1 MSNITAKDTAIS
13 GVQVINRSRKAD
25 DRGFL
30 ERLFDATQLQ
40 PVLAGRKVEQI
51 NRTKTLKVGTVRG
64 MHLQLSPAA
73 ELKIV
78 SCLHGSVF
86 DVAVDLRPGSP
97 TFGTWF
103 GCELTSDNGRA
114 LVIPEGCAHGVQ
126 ALQDD
131 CDLLYVHTAPYT
143 AAQERG
149 LDPLDPDVG
158 IMWPIVPT
166 SLSARDISLPPLSQW
181 KRGSS

>member
-1 MSNITAKDTAIS
+1 MSIITVEDTTIS
-13 GVQVINRSRKAD
+13 GVQVLTRIRQTD

-30 ERLFDATQLQ
+30 ERLFDETQLQ

-51 NRTKTLKVGTVRG
+51 NRTKTLKAGTVRG
-64 MHLQLSPAA
+64 LHLQLSPAA

-86 DVAVDLRPGSP
+86 DVAVDLRSESP
-97 TFGTWF
+97 TFGAWF
-103 GCELTSDNGRA
+103 GCEVTSDNGRS

-131 CDLLYVHTAPYT
+131 CDLLYVHTAPYVPVEET
-143 AAQERG
+143 G
-149 LDPLDPDVG
+149 LDPLYPDVG
-158 IMWPIVPT
+158 ITWPIAPT
-166 SLSARDISLPPLSQW
+166 GLSARDISLPPLSQW
-181 KRGSS
+181 KRGRS

>member
-1 MSNITAKDTAIS
+1 MSSITVEDTHIN
-13 GVQVINRSRKAD
+13 GVQVLTRTQRAD
-25 DRGFL
+25 ERGFL
-30 ERLFDATQLQ
+30 ERLFDDTQLQ
-40 PVLAGRKVEQI
+40 PVLASRRVEQV
-51 NRTKTLKVGTVRG
+51 NRTKTLKAGTVRG
-64 MHLQLSPAA
+64 LHLQLSPAS

-78 SCLHGSVF
+78 SCLRGSVF

-126 ALQDD
+126 ALEDD

-143 AAQERG
+143 AEAERG
-149 LDPLDPDVG
+149 LNPLDANVG
-158 IMWPIVPT
+158 IVWPMAPT
-166 SLSARDISLPPLSQW
+166 GLSARDISLPSLGRW
-181 KRGSS
+181 KRGGS